1 MTILAKSGHIVA
13 AVSALLDLGCKLLSA
28 PSGGIL
34 PRNKL
39 LIEIGATDGTRR
51 WRLLIYKVT
60 SSGRNRDW
68 ERRIEITTTY
78 QGNLKR
84 ERGFGDVV
92 LGYDSDHD
100 IFIGIDPIRLKHGGP
115 THNASSFVDADG
127 LEWKDAKVIEVRTRP
142 TDLRPSK
149 VEYQAFVKP
158 PCLLEYLR
166 FCVEIHRGDY
176 TANPVLAQK
185 AYRKKDR
192 YRDILVVVP
201 KETPGLVTMSAP
213 KRARQTRRDADEKL
227 VRQYEQT
234 GGFVRGGRSVSP
246 ATLKSILRRCEEYGR
261 IGERYVLDAERKRLR
276 RSKKPELARRV
287 AWVSQDSVSEGYDI
301 LSFETDGSPRHI
313 EVKATSGDGM
323 VFFMSDGEWKAA
335 VALTTSYYVYRVIN
349 VTNAP
354 AIARELPDPVELEKK
369 GILVREANGYRVVVV
384 AE

>member
-1 MTILAKSGHIVA
+1 
-13 AVSALLDLGCKLLSA
+13 
-28 PSGGIL
+28 
-34 PRNKL
+34 
-39 LIEIGATDGTRR
+39 
-51 WRLLIYKVT
+51 
-60 SSGRNRDW
+60 
-68 ERRIEITTTY
+68 
-78 QGNLKR
+78 
-84 ERGFGDVV
+84 
-92 LGYDSDHD
+92 
-100 IFIGIDPIRLKHGGP
+100 
-115 THNASSFVDADG
+115 
-127 LEWKDAKVIEVRTRP
+127 
-142 TDLRPSK
+142 
-149 VEYQAFVKP
+149 
-158 PCLLEYLR
+158 
-166 FCVEIHRGDY
+166 
-176 TANPVLAQK
+176 
-185 AYRKKDR
+185 
-192 YRDILVVVP
+192 
-201 KETPGLVTMSAP
+201 MSAP